1 MVERGA
7 GPFRVLL
14 PCSGLGIV
22 QRGFETFAIECHA
35 ALRSHPDMRPLLLR
49 ARGPTGPEERRAPT
63 FSRSS
68 APARMLGRAV
78 RRDGYFAEQ
87 IVYALTAIPTLLRE
101 RPHVVLFSDW
111 ALGHALARIRAG
123 TRSSYK
129 LLLCNGAPGHPPYPP
144 GFDHVQQ
151 LTPALHELALAAGEA
166 PESQTLLPLGV
177 ALDPELRLPTREEQ
191 GALRERLGLP
201 TDRELVLSVAALNTW
216 HKRLDY
222 VVHEVASLDP
232 RPHLVLL
239 GQHESETPGLL
250 ELAAGELG
258 ADGFTVR
265 TVAPEAVDDY
275 YRCADAFVLGS
286 VYEGSG
292 RVLLE
297 ALGRGLPTV
306 CHDSETTRFVTG
318 PHGLRVDLTRAGA
331 LAGMLAEVRR
341 DGFSAERRH
350 AQHRF
355 AYENFGWGAL
365 TPRYVDMI
373 ARCAAG

>member
-1 MVERGA
+1 MVERGG
-7 GPFRVLL
+7 GPIRVLL

-35 ALRSHPDMRPLLLR
+35 ALRSHPGVRPLLLR
-49 ARGPTGPEERRAPT
+49 ARGPVGEEERRAPT
-63 FSRSS
+63 LSRD
-68 APARMLGRAV
+68 ATPARLLGRV
-78 RRDGYFAEQ
+78 LRRDGYFAEQ
-87 IVYALTAIPTLLRE
+87 LVHALTAVPTLLRE
-101 RPHVVLFSDW
+101 RPDVVLFSDW
-111 ALGHALARIRAG
+111 ALGHALARIRSA
-123 TRSSYK
+123 TRSSYR

-144 GFDHVQQ
+144 EFDHVQQ
-151 LTPALHELALAAGEA
+151 LTPALHALALAAGEA
-166 PESQTLLPLGV
+166 PERQTLLPLGV
-177 ALDPELRLPTREEQ
+177 ALEAEPRLPAREERD
-191 GALRERLGLP
+191 ALRERLGLP
-201 TDRELVLSVAALNTW
+201 RDDELVLSVAALNTW

-222 VVHEVASLDP
+222 VVREVASLDP

-239 GQHESETPGLL
+239 GQHEKETPALL
-250 ELAAGELG
+250 ALAAAELG
-258 ADGFTVR
+258 TDGFTVR

-318 PHGLRVDLTRAGA
+318 PHGLRADLKRTGA
-331 LAGMLAEVRR
+331 LAGVLAGLRR
-341 DGFSAERRH
+341 NGFSEERRR

-355 AYENFGWGAL
+355 AYDTFGWKAL

-373 ARCAAG
+373 ARCAAA